1 MLFTIIRLGFWG
13 AAFIISFVLIKKSR
27 VIHKRRWSIV
37 ALVAAI
43 ILTTISALLP
53 IENAF
58 ITFSSPESAYRYNN
72 FGDVKLIVNGGKTD
86 FIVGANGDED
96 VYAIVPKSNNGWKL
110 GTGVETKRILQTV
123 SDGVVIYVYQYKNT
137 DDYYITVFDTNGG
150 SSDIMDNH
158 DSEFKYLET
167 YNNALNETFYTYYAY
182 IGGFD
187 DQYALT
193 VNGKSIKVQI

>member
-1 MLFTIIRLGFWG
+1 MLFVIIRLGFWG
-13 AAFIISFVLIKKSR
+13 IAFIISFFLIRKSS

-58 ITFSSPESAYRYNN
+58 ITFSSPESAYHYRNS
-72 FGDVKLIVNGGKTD
+72 GDVKLVVDGEKTD
-86 FIVGANGDED
+86 LVVGTKGDED
-96 VYAIVPKSNNGWKL
+96 IYAIVPKSNNGWKL
-110 GTGVETKRILQTV
+110 GTGLDTKRMIQTI
-123 SDGVVIYVYQYKNT
+123 SDGVIIYVYQYKNT
-137 DDYYITVFDTNGG
+137 DDYYITVFDANGG
-150 SSDIMDNH
+150 STDITDNR

-167 YNNALNETFYTYYAY
+167 YNSALNETFYTYYAY

-187 DQYALT
+187 NQYALT
-193 VNGKSIKVQI
+193 VNGTSIKVQI